1 MWQLPGHA
9 SLSEVAGLND
19 AVAASYVKRLKFE
32 TYVSGI
38 ADDK

>member
-9 SLSEVAGLND
+9 SLSEVAKLND
-19 AVAASYVKRLKFE
+19 TVAASSVERLKFE
-32 TYVSGI
+32 TYMSEI